1 MTGAPVVITG
11 IGLVTS
17 LGINTR
23 QTWEGVL
30 AGRATAGSMP
40 ALETA
45 AGPTLTGHQAAD
57 LPADYAPDDPREVR
71 YLRWTIEQ
79 AMTQSRA
86 AEVAAASPRRCGIVL
101 GTTLHGMRGAGAFLR
116 DGDLKHL
123 RDFLAGSVL
132 QRATAELGFAGEMLT
147 TCSACSSSLGSIA
160 LAVSLLRSRQLDLV
174 ISGGYDVISEYA
186 VGGFSSLRLVAA
198 GPLRPFARDREGM
211 KLGEGYGIVVLERA
225 EDAERRG
232 ATALAQVLGCGESSD
247 AHHLTQPHPQGEGAA
262 AAIRAAIASAGI
274 EPPAIDL
281 IAAHA
286 TGTPDNDAA
295 EHAAFAAVFG
305 AKLAG
310 TPMVAF
316 KSHVGHTLGG
326 AGAVELILSVMA
338 LRSGVIPPTANVTPP
353 QLEFADVNLST
364 TSQAAS
370 IRATLNTSLGFGGAN
385 TCVILAPPA
394 PARAAGNAKRREVF
408 ITGIGVVLDG
418 AVGADA
424 LLERLKSPPA
434 AVADTGNI
442 DDANFIHLLNARRVR
457 RMNSYVKLS
466 LAAAALA
473 VRDAGVA
480 ADPAFAASCPALLGT
495 THGGAGYCNDY
506 YRQIVAEGLGAANP
520 MLFAEGV
527 PNVAAAHL
535 SMMLG
540 LRGAC
545 QTVIGSRTAAL
556 DALRLAFLRIAT
568 GEWDRAVIG
577 AAEEFTP
584 IVNAAYGHCGLYAP
598 ERAGAAFTDA
608 GGFAVGAGAVTLL
621 LESAES
627 VNRRDGKVRARVAA
641 VAGGTIR
648 GDTAVADWTELL
660 ETVGP
665 AQAVVS
671 SANHTWVDRLESA
684 ALSRFAPGA
693 AVSSMYGHFPELFS
707 VGPLA
712 ALAATILRRKLPPLV
727 GGGELLPTFLRATG
741 DEPANAFVA
750 LSTGYTG
757 TAAAARIEIESP

>member
-1 MTGAPVVITG
+1 MTGEPVVITG

-17 LGINTR
+17 LGITPQ

-40 ALETA
+40 ALEFA
-45 AGPTLTGHQAAD
+45 AGSTLTGHQAAD
-57 LPADYAPDDPREVR
+57 LPADYSPDDPREVR
-71 YLRWTIEQ
+71 YLRWTIDQ

-86 AEVAAASPRRCGIVL
+86 AEVAEANPRGCGIVL

-116 DGDLKHL
+116 DEALKHL

-132 QRATAELGFAGEMLT
+132 QRATAELGFTGEMLT

-198 GPLRPFARDREGM
+198 GPLRPFARDRDGM

-225 EDAERRG
+225 ENAARRG

-262 AAIRAAIASAGI
+262 AAIRAALASAGI

-295 EHAAFAAVFG
+295 EQAAFASVFG
-305 AKLAG
+305 ERLAS
-310 TPMVAF
+310 TPIVAF

-326 AGAVELILSVMA
+326 AGAVELILSLMA
-338 LRSGVIPPTANVTPP
+338 RRSGVIPATANVTPA
-353 QLEFADVNLST
+353 QLEFADIHLLT
-364 TSQAAS
+364 TPQPAS

-385 TCVILAPPA
+385 TCVILGAPA
-394 PARAAGNAKRREVF
+394 PSRPTGNATWREVCV
-408 ITGIGVVLDG
+408 TGVGVVLDG

-424 LLERLKSPPA
+424 LLGKLKSPPA
-434 AVADTGNI
+434 ALADGGNI
-442 DDANFIHLLNARRVR
+442 DDSKFLHLLNARRVR

-473 VRDAGVA
+473 IQDAGVE

-495 THGGAGYCNDY
+495 THGGAAYCNDY
-506 YRQIVAEGLGAANP
+506 YRQIVAEGPGAANP

-535 SMMLG
+535 SLMLG

-545 QTVIGSRTAAL
+545 QTVIGSRTAGL
-556 DALRLAFLRIAT
+556 DALRLAFLRIAS

-598 ERAGAAFTDA
+598 NNAGAAFTKAD
-608 GGFAVGAGAVTLL
+608 GFAVGAGAVTLL

-627 VNRRDGKVRARVAA
+627 LQRRGGKPRARVAA
-641 VAGGTIR
+641 VAGGVIR
-648 GDTAVADWTELL
+648 GDSAVGDWMQLL
-660 ETVGP
+660 ETIGP
-665 AQAVVS
+665 SDAVIS
-671 SANHTWVDRLESA
+671 SANHTWIDRLESA
-684 ALSRFAPGA
+684 ALARSAPGA
-693 AVSSMYGHFPELFS
+693 AVSAMYGHFPELFS

-712 ALAATILRRKLPPLV
+712 ALAATILRRKLPPLIGR
-727 GGGELLPTFLRATG
+727 GGLPAALRRAIG
-741 DEPANAFVA
+741 DEPADAFVV
-750 LSTGYTG
+750 LCTGYTG
-757 TAAAARIEIESP
+757 TAAAARVEIELP